1 MRKYFVCIVLFILIG
16 NISAQSVDSTRKSN
30 PLIDDAYLHPIDCIT
45 PYTLQKGEWIYG
57 QSLQTLPFPSWAFY
71 GITDR
76 LTTQIDLLPW
86 IGGLVTELHKPIPS
100 FNLRYRFNEQEGII
114 PTIGV
119 EAMFVHMW
127 DTLLRFET
135 PKITVWE
142 SGSYFHVKP
151 VISYRIRNDWYVHV
165 SGGIDFMHALTMQ
178 NNADSLVPNAHFTDT
193 WNPNYCIG
201 VDYRP
206 SDFISYH
213 VAYSYG
219 GTLTFLENVPRKIQ
233 INYGFRV
240 APFYRNEYGI
250 LRNMRIEFTSI
261 NGYFPDINTWQGV
274 PVPIY
279 PYIYW
284 QWKRDKQEQR

>member
-100 FNLRYRFNEQEGII
+100 FNLRYRFYEQEGII

-119 EAMFVHMW
+119 EAMFV
-127 DTLLRFET
+127 
-135 PKITVWE
+135 
-142 SGSYFHVKP
+142 
-151 VISYRIRNDWYVHV
+151 
-165 SGGIDFMHALTMQ
+165 
-178 NNADSLVPNAHFTDT
+178 
-193 WNPNYCIG
+193 
-201 VDYRP
+201 
-206 SDFISYH
+206 
-213 VAYSYG
+213 
-219 GTLTFLENVPRKIQ
+219 
-233 INYGFRV
+233 
-240 APFYRNEYGI
+240 
-250 LRNMRIEFTSI
+250 
-261 NGYFPDINTWQGV
+261 
-274 PVPIY
+274 
-279 PYIYW
+279 
-284 QWKRDKQEQR
+284 